1 MSHREDRHSRREDRD
16 YRGRDDR
23 GSRRDDYHRR
33 DENRSGG
40 RYRED
45 RRDDRRGEERRD
57 ERRHREPDSRR
68 SSPSS
73 RRRGASPPIRRRSRS
88 RTPDKPKA
96 PAFRNLRI
104 DRHECRKAAIEF
116 LINNYD
122 LDTSDVPRLE
132 SLLKQYIR
140 SLEMDSDYYTF
151 TVEIVRGLLVDRK
164 YTVITDRWIMG
175 ILDEHLQAE
184 LGVPDLSILRVA
196 GYELLTHPEIP
207 TTVIVNE
214 VNVLAKIYCPEKQSL
229 MHASINRMIETQI
242 SIGNE
247 LALEQG
253 AKAGKKAKHDPSSA
267 LVGLDQEAQLAII
280 LLEQRRKRRDR
291 YDEEDNEEAEKESE
305 DEGKKSKPQ
314 VLEKPKM
321 AEVEKSLAAHTSAV
335 PAPPTKPASFT
346 IKIAPLKLEKL
357 KSHEMQVDVPKTK
370 VNASTQTVRDPT
382 IEPGVRIYRL
392 L

>member
-1 MSHREDRHSRREDRD
+1 MSHREDRHSWRD
-16 YRGRDDR
+16 NRG
-23 GSRRDDYHRR
+23 RRDDNYRR
-33 DENRSGG
+33 DDNRSSG
-40 RYRED
+40 RYQ
-45 RRDDRRGEERRD
+45 RDDRRNRD
-57 ERRHREPDSRR
+57 AENSRR
-68 SSPSS
+68 SSPST
-73 RRRGASPPIRRRSRS
+73 RRRQSSPPARRRSRS
-88 RTPDKPKA
+88 RSAEKQKGPG
-96 PAFRNLRI
+96 FRNLRI

-122 LDTSDVPRLE
+122 LDTSDVGRVE

-140 SLEMDSDYYTF
+140 SLEMDFEYYAF
-151 TVEIVRGLLVDRK
+151 TIEIIRGLLIDRK

-184 LGVPDLSILRVA
+184 LRVPDLSILRVA

-214 VNVLAKIYCPEKQSL
+214 VNVLTKMYCPEKQSL
-229 MHASINRMIETQI
+229 LHASINRMIETQI

-247 LALEQG
+247 LAMEQG
-253 AKAGKKAKHDPSSA
+253 AKAGKKHDPSSA
-267 LVGLDQEAQLAII
+267 LIGLDLEAQLAVI

-291 YDEEDNEEAEKESE
+291 YEEEEEEEETAEIKP
-305 DEGKKSKPQ
+305 SKPDVVMEQ
-314 VLEKPKM
+314 PKIVESKKP
-321 AEVEKSLAAHTSAV
+321 AASAV
-335 PAPPTKPASFT
+335 SVPSLPITTPNKPTAFT
-346 IKIAPLKLEKL
+346 IKIAPLKLEKRAN
-357 KSHEMQVDVPKTK
+357 HDVVAENTTIVKKK

>member
-1 MSHREDRHSRREDRD
+1 MSHREDRHSRRDDRD
-16 YRGRDDR
+16 HRGRDDR
-23 GSRRDDYHRR
+23 GSRRDDYYRR
-33 DENRSGG
+33 DDTRS
-40 RYRED
+40 RYRDD
-45 RRDDRRGEERRD
+45 RRDDRRGDDRR
-57 ERRHREPDSRR
+57 PDSRR

-73 RRRGASPPIRRRSRS
+73 RRRGSSPPIRRRSRS

-96 PAFRNLRI
+96 PGFRNLRI

-116 LINNYD
+116 LINNYE

-132 SLLKQYIR
+132 SLLKQHIR
-140 SLEMDSDYYTF
+140 SLDMEPDYYTF
-151 TVEIVRGLLVDRK
+151 TIEIVRGLLVDRK

-214 VNVLAKIYCPEKQSL
+214 VNVLAKMYCPEKQSL
-229 MHASINRMIETQI
+229 LHASINRMIETQI

-247 LALEQG
+247 LAMEQG

-267 LVGLDQEAQLAII
+267 LIGLDQEAQLAII

-291 YDEEDNEEAEKESE
+291 YDEEDEEEEETEVEEEKVSR
-305 DEGKKSKPQ
+305 PQ
-314 VLEKPKM
+314 VTEKPKT
-321 AEVEKSLAAHTSAV
+321 VETQKPVPV
-335 PAPPTKPASFT
+335 PATTSPAQPTKPAAFT

-357 KSHEMQVDVPKTK
+357 KSKEVVVEVPKTK
-370 VNASTQTVRDPT
+370 VDASTQTVRDPT
-382 IEPGVRIYRL
+382 VEPGVRIYRL